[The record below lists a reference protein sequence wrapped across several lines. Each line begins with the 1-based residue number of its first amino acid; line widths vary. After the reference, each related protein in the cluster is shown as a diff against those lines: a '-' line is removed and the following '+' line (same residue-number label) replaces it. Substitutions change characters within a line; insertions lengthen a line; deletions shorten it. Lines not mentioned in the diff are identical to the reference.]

1 MVFALAATP
10 GTHQYFSEHGF
21 ETELV
26 PNEKVLDRIKA
37 GDFPSSSIP
46 LRAANRRRAVVF
58 RLRRTAVGFNVPC
71 ITSMDTV
78 NSMLKVLQSDDKLSI
93 IPLGDYK

>member
-1 MVFALAATP
+1 M
-10 GTHQYFSEHGF
+10 
-21 ETELV
+21 

-37 GDFPSSSIP
+37 GDFSLIVNTPTRGKQKTRSG
-46 LRAANRRRAVVF
+46 F